1 MNKMSVSEFK
11 KIDARFEEDIVE
23 CFDYE
28 KSVEMRSA
36 PGGTARKCILEQ
48 VAVLKKALA

>member
-1 MNKMSVSEFK
+1 MNEMSVSEFER
-11 KIDARFEEDIVE
+11 IDPRFGKDVVA

-36 PGGTARKCILEQ
+36 AGGTSRKCVEQ
-48 VAVLKKALA
+48 QIVVLKEMLA